1 MTVVTDP
8 FNPDMV
14 GLSYARQTADVVTIS
29 HEHGDHN
36 NSEVVKN
43 DKGEVKVLKGPG
55 EYEIKNVNFKGVAT
69 WHDKSQGSERG
80 KNTVFV
86 IEMDNIKIAHLG
98 DLGHKLTEDQLSQIG
113 DIDILL
119 IPVGGF
125 YTIDAPLSC
134 EIVSQ
139 IEPKVIIP
147 MHYQVPGLKEEVFAK
162 LADVSEFVK
171 AIGMTPK
178 NLPSYQVKQ
187 EGLPQETELI
197 ILERKS

>member
-8 FNPDMV
+8 FNSDMV
-14 GLSYARQTADVVTIS
+14 GLSYARQTADVVTVS

-36 NSEVVKN
+36 NVE
-43 DKGEVKVLKGPG
+43 KVEAGKILRGPG

-86 IEMDNIKIAHLG
+86 MEMDNIKIAHLG
-98 DLGHKLTEDQLSQIG
+98 DLGHKLTEDQLSQMG
-113 DIDILL
+113 DVDILL
-119 IPVGGF
+119 LPVGGF
-125 YTIDAPLSC
+125 YTIDAPLAC

-147 MHYQVPGLKEEVFAK
+147 MHYQVAGLKPDVFAK
-162 LADVSEFVK
+162 LAPVGEFVK
-171 AIGMTPK
+171 AVGMTPK
-178 NLPSYQVKQ
+178 NLPSYQIKY
-187 EGLPQETELI
+187 ETLPQETELV